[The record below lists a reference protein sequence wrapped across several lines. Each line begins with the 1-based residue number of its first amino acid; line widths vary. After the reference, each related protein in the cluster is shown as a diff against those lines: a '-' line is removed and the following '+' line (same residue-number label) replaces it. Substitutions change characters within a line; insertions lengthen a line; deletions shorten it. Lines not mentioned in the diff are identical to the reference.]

1 MGGQGSQS
9 ASHMETAAELE
20 HRRLATKAESHSSF
34 RQEGGGQSR
43 ALGGVG
49 SKSSEK
55 ARKQG
60 RWSETGRSDL
70 KTIEVH
76 GAGGEKI
83 AKFHSFIHSLS

>member
-1 MGGQGSQS
+1 MDRA
-9 ASHMETAAELE
+9 ASHVEVAAELG
-20 HRRLATKAESHSSF
+20 HQRLAAEAESHPSS

-49 SKSSEK
+49 PKSSEK